1 MEEVIKFLTENP
13 QQYLATTGLD
23 GNAKVR
29 PILFYFAEDNK
40 PYFCTSNQK
49 PMYRELDANPNFEMT
64 AATPEFQWIRIAG
77 KVEFVDDLEIKQKV
91 INANDLVK
99 ALYESGDNPTFEVFT
114 IKEGKATIADFS
126 GEPQKYMKFEF
137 MLTSALTLFFF

>member
-1 MEEVIKFLTENP
+1 MEEVIKFLSENP

-29 PILFYFAEDNK
+29 PILFYFAEDNR

-49 PMYRELDANPNFEMT
+49 PMYKELDANPNFEMT
-64 AATPEFQWIRIAG
+64 ATPEFQWIRIAG

-91 INANDLVK
+91 IDANELVK
-99 ALYESGDNPTFEVFT
+99 ALYESGDNPIFEAFT
-114 IKEGKATIADFS
+114 IAEGKATIADFS
-126 GEPQKYMKFEF
+126 GEPPKTFEI
-137 MLTSALTLFFF
+137 

>member
-49 PMYRELDANPNFEMT
+49 PMYKELEANPNFEMT

-77 KVEFVDDLEIKQKV
+77 KVEFV
-91 INANDLVK
+91 
-99 ALYESGDNPTFEVFT
+99 ALPLAIVN
-114 IKEGKATIADFS
+114 
-126 GEPQKYMKFEF
+126 
-137 MLTSALTLFFF
+137 TSKIGLSPDRKSVV

>member
-1 MEEVIKFLTENP
+1 MNKVISMEEVIKFLTENP

-49 PMYRELDANPNFEMT
+49 PMYNELDANPNFEMT
-64 AATPEFQWIRIAG
+64 AATPDSNG
-77 KVEFVDDLEIKQKV
+77 LELPEK
-91 INANDLVK
+91 
-99 ALYESGDNPTFEVFT
+99 
-114 IKEGKATIADFS
+114 
-126 GEPQKYMKFEF
+126 
-137 MLTSALTLFFF
+137 

>member
-49 PMYRELDANPNFEMT
+49 PMYKELDANPNFEMT
-64 AATPEFQWIRIAG
+64 AATPEFQWLRIAG
-77 KVEFVDDLEIKQKV
+77 KVEFIDDLEIKQKV
-91 INANDLVK
+91 IDANNLVK
-99 ALYESGDNPTFEVFT
+99 SLYESGDNPIFEVFT
-114 IKEGKATIADFS
+114 IKEFNINITC
-126 GEPQKYMKFEF
+126 
-137 MLTSALTLFFF
+137 